1 MRPGGKIVLVG
12 IPRENRISVSLDQTR
27 RKEITIVNI
36 RRQNRSTEDSIKLL
50 VEKKAN
56 IDFMV
61 THKFAFKDAIKAFEI
76 AAGYKDGVI
85 KAMIE
90 F

>member
-1 MRPGGKIVLVG
+1 
-12 IPRENRISVSLDQTR
+12 
-27 RKEITIVNI
+27 
-36 RRQNRSTEDSIKLL
+36 
-50 VEKKAN
+50 
-56 IDFMV
+56 MV
-61 THKFAFKDAIKAFEI
+61 THKFAFKDSEKAFEL